1 MQKCSWHTCIKRRK
15 AGLEIYHNS
24 DLIFKVLY
32 THIHIE
38 WAIHCRLLVLIFSKW
53 VMDKVFTFSLRLWI
67 FFYNKYDWLFLQLV
81 SYKSSYEKESRQK
94 YSKWLFQSSCSRLM
108 LSHPQSP
115 NLCLVDAGFGQLLGE
130 LFGSLPCSSL
140 WYLDSV
146 WAVHLSRGTC
156 KNL

>member
-94 YSKWLFQSSCSRLM
+94 CSKWLFQSSCSRLM
-108 LSHPQSP
+108 LRVIPRAQIS
-115 NLCLVDAGFGQLLGE
+115 ALLMQALANCWGN
-130 LFGSLPCSSL
+130 
-140 WYLDSV
+140 YLDLYPVPHYIWTVSG
-146 WAVHLSRGTC
+146 LST
-156 KNL
+156 